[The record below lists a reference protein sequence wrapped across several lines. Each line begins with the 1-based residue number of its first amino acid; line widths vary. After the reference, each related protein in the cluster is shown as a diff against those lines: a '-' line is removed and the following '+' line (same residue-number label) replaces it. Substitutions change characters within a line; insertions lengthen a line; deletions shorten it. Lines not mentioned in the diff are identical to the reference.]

1 MTGKKSKTIDSPA
14 QREEN
19 DLWRA
24 VVGSVKPLGGRQE
37 VIKSPPPVAVKRTKP
52 LTARID
58 SPSKLPDPGGNELPA
73 TDRRTTK
80 RVKKGKVSIEARVD
94 LHGMTQ
100 HQAHGVL
107 AAFIAESYGLGRRCV
122 LVITGKGRGDAAPGV
137 LRSGVPK
144 WLNQS
149 PNREKIISFTQAA
162 PRDGGDGALYVLLKK
177 KR

>member
-1 MTGKKSKTIDSPA
+1 MTDKKPKTTDSPA

-24 VVGSVKPLGGRQE
+24 VVESVKPLGGREE

-52 LTARID
+52 PAAGID

-73 TDRRTTK
+73 TDWRTAK
-80 RVKKGKVSIEARVD
+80 RVKKGKMSIEARVD

-100 HQAHGVL
+100 HQAHGAL
-107 AAFIAESYGLGRRCV
+107 AAFIAESRDLGRRCV

-137 LRSGVPK
+137 LRSGVPR
-144 WLNQS
+144 WLNQP